1 MTRPEL
7 AATLAALVTNG
18 DISQAQADEVLR
30 LYDAGELTP
39 TMLPVTERRGVD
51 SQDVATALGV
61 LALLL
66 ASRFGRSARRLS
78 IAARGPVFAD
88 APAIVPPQ
96 ARRRLRDTLQTR
108 FEREADQ
115 TAVLVATTAGV
126 AAWHVAMQDNVRG
139 HVTAQ
144 MAAGTG
150 RPLSAGEIV
159 LVNGLVI
166 AQLAFLA
173 RFAAQVAVRWA
184 LGDPYSRAYVAN
196 RAGLYS
202 GAGWEAWHRG
212 NERVSVSDPFT
223 VVYYVA
229 RDDGNTCS
237 ACATAAG
244 DSPYLPGNH
253 PMPGAVCL
261 GRGRC
266 RCTLRHDVDRAA
278 WLRLMG
284 RAA

>member
-7 AATLAALVTNG
+7 AATLAALVANG
-18 DISQAQADEVLR
+18 DITQAQADEVLR

-39 TMLPVTERRGVD
+39 AMLPVTERRGMD

-61 LALLL
+61 VVLLL
-66 ASRFGRSARRLS
+66 WSRFARSARLLMTAGS
-78 IAARGPVFAD
+78 GIVVNN
-88 APAIVPPQ
+88 APAIVPSM
-96 ARRRLRDTLQTR
+96 ARRRVRDTLQRR
-108 FEREADQ
+108 FERQANTNAE
-115 TAVLVATTAGV
+115 LIATGAGV
-126 AAWHVAMQDNVRG
+126 AAWHTAMQDSVRE
-139 HVTAQ
+139 HIAAQ
-144 MAAGTG
+144 MVAGTG
-150 RPLSAGEIV
+150 RPLSAGEMT
-159 LVNGLVI
+159 LANGLMIV
-166 AQLAFLA
+166 QLAFLA
-173 RFAAQVAVRWA
+173 RFAVQVAVRWA
-184 LGDPYSRAYVAN
+184 LGDPYSRDYIAN

-212 NERVSVSDPFT
+212 NERVSAQEPFT

-229 RDDGNTCS
+229 RDDGSTCGP
-237 ACATAAG
+237 CATAAG

-266 RCTLRHDVDRAA
+266 RCTLRYDIDRAA
-278 WLRLMG
+278 WLRLQG